1 MQELEKEK
9 GFYPSS
15 SEVEDDQCSSIYF
28 DEDFT
33 DIDNIGE
40 AESAKISKI
49 SSFGSDEDGFQDL
62 QKGKINQILK
72 K

>member
-9 GFYPSS
+9 EFYP

-28 DEDFT
+28 DEDFV

-40 AESAKISKI
+40 AESGKISKI
-49 SSFGSDEDGFQDL
+49 SLFGSDEDG
-62 QKGKINQILK
+62 I
-72 K
+72 